1 MAPHRRLR
9 PSGALVV
16 VEIAATMVLV
26 TGAALLINSYAHLMR
41 VSPGLD
47 PNGALTF
54 QLALSSRRYTSPT
67 VQQQTVVDVLQRI
80 RTLPAVSS
88 AAATGLT
95 LDGAPVAPSPIVIDG
110 RPVRGGIRY
119 RFITPDYF
127 RALGI
132 PMRLGREFREGNT
145 GAAAEAVVNE
155 AFVRRHLE
163 GRNVESVTLAYGD
176 RTPMRIAGV
185 AADSKL
191 RLDEDPP
198 PTLYLP
204 ADARAFLGL
213 STFIVRSTAEP
224 HVLLPPVR
232 EIVRGLDPRL
242 AIHNAMT
249 IDEMMTHAATSPR
262 MYGMLAF
269 WCSLVALLLSGTGL
283 YGVLAYWVGTRTQ
296 ELGIRMAL
304 GASATTLTAVVVRQ
318 GLMLTAVGV
327 AAGLAASVY
336 ATRFL
341 DTLLFDLTPHDPTTF
356 AATVAVF
363 VVVALAASYVPSR
376 RATRVDPVVALR
388 AE

>member
-1 MAPHRRLR
+1 V
-9 PSGALVV
+9 GQ
-16 VEIAATMVLV
+16 IAATMVLV

-47 PNGALTF
+47 PDGALTF
-54 QLALSSRRYTSPT
+54 QLALSSRRYTSPA
-67 VQQQTVVDVLQRI
+67 VQQQTVVDVLERI
-80 RTLPAVSS
+80 RTLPGVSS

-95 LDGAPVAPSPIVIDG
+95 LDGAPVALSPIVIDG
-110 RPVRGGIRY
+110 RPARGGIRY

-132 PMRLGREFREGNT
+132 PMRQGREFGD
-145 GAAAEAVVNE
+145 GKASAEVEAIVNE
-155 AFVRRHLE
+155 TFVRRHLE
-163 GRNVESVTLAYGD
+163 GRNAESVTLAFGD
-176 RTPMRIAGV
+176 RPPMRIVGV
-185 AADSKL
+185 PADSKL
-191 RLDEDPP
+191 RLDEEAP

-213 STFIVRSTAEP
+213 STFIVRSTGQA

-242 AIHNAMT
+242 AVHNAMT
-249 IDEMMTHAATSPR
+249 IDEMMTHTATSPR
-262 MYGMLAF
+262 MYGMQAF
-269 WCSLVALLLSGTGL
+269 WCSLVALLLAGTGL
-283 YGVLAYWVGTRTQ
+283 YGVLAYSVGTRTQ

-304 GASATTLTAVVVRQ
+304 GASATTLTAAVMRQ
-318 GLMLTAVGV
+318 GLMLTTVGV
-327 AAGLAASVY
+327 AAGLAGSFY

-356 AATVAVF
+356 AVTAAVF